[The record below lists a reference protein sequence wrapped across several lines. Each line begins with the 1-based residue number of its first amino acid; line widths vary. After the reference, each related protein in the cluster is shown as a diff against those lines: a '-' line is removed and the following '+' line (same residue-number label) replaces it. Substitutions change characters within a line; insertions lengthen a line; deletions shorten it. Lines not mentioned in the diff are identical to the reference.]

1 MREESNAGLARL
13 NAGISH
19 ALKAFRREAN
29 LSQTELATM
38 VGVNQSLISRLE
50 RQECGSYSLS
60 TLYRI
65 FDKMNLDMEIRF
77 LEREQIPVTEP
88 VNS

>member
-1 MREESNAGLARL
+1 MAKEIDEGLTRL
-13 NAGISH
+13 NAGISS
-19 ALKAFRREAN
+19 ALKAFRRESS

-77 LEREQIPVTEP
+77 IEREQIPVSEP
-88 VNS
+88 VNP